1 MREEEARKENSKED
15 AEEDGDQRRKKSFP
29 WNSSKK
35 IHRKRTEFQTVSF
48 SPFSFRR

>member
-1 MREEEARKENSKED
+1 MRKEDGRKENSKED
-15 AEEDGDQRRKKSFP
+15 AEEDGDRRRKKGFP

-35 IHRKRTEFQTVSF
+35 IQRKKTEFQTVSF